1 MENAIAILVVVIMAL
16 LPTAA
21 YFFFEAQD
29 AKAEIEALEKE
40 IDVSDIEFLRL
51 SNQNSVNELGVEI
64 SKGKIKELQK
74 RYVTEVARNVTLESE
89 LDVLA
94 YDRKEVERDYYDLV
108 RNTTDVV
115 YYDKVNNV
123 LVYSGDLVKIGD
135 FNE

>member
-16 LPTAA
+16 LPTAV
-21 YFFFEAQD
+21 YLFFEALD
-29 AKAEIEALEKE
+29 SKAEIEALEKE

-51 SNQNSVNELGVEI
+51 SKQNSVNELGVEI

-74 RYVTEVARNVTLESE
+74 KYVTEVARNVTLESE

-123 LVYSGDLVKIGD
+123 LVYSGDLIKIGD
-135 FNE
+135 FDE

>member
-29 AKAEIEALEKE
+29 SKAEIEALEKE

-51 SNQNSVNELGVEI
+51 SKQNSVNKLGIEI
-64 SKGKIKELQK
+64 SKGKIKKLQK

-94 YDRKEVERDYYDLV
+94 YDRKEAEENYYDLV

-123 LVYSGDLVKIGD
+123 LVYSGDLIKIGD